1 MKTLFTFQ
9 IQSFTDV
16 ITNSS
21 SELFVYNGRT
31 THDVEELLNSTVP
44 GWENEYENPKSLEEL
59 TPDELETYMDY
70 AYDRYDWSRYGE
82 KITRENSMQDRW
94 AKEFNIDPYL
104 LYDNY
109 DEWDPSSNNWE
120 IGDLHLKKGWAK
132 YIKEKLPKNLVFV
145 FSRWDNPDWDRQEV
159 MMNYGK
165 RYHLG

>member
-1 MKTLFTFQ
+1 MKTLFIFQ
-9 IQSFTDV
+9 VQSFTDV
-16 ITNSS
+16 VTNSS
-21 SELFVYNGRT
+21 SELFVYTGTER
-31 THDVEELLNSTVP
+31 EIRRLLNDTVP
-44 GWENEYENPKSLEEL
+44 GWEDEYYSPISLDNIS
-59 TPDELETYMDY
+59 TDDLETYMDY

-82 KITRENSMQDRW
+82 KVTRENSMQDRW

-109 DEWDPSSNNWE
+109 DEWDPSSNNRE
-120 IGDLHLKKGWAK
+120 IKHLHLKKGWAK

-145 FSRWDNPDWDRQEV
+145 FSRWDNPDWDRQEI